1 MTHRFLQ
8 SDSADYI
15 VELSGLVANVVF
27 GLAGFNVLVIRTA
40 IDNNVAFELSVT
52 AVGIIGDF
60 IGPKNKVVV
69 GNLAANVEFE
79 DWTIFFLRYG
89 AYIHL
94 IAMFNRRWRRRTE
107 QLRRSDGWK
116 NEKST
121 EYRSRWMVPAPD
133 ASSGSRTPGHD
144 RPCYSVRQRRS

>member
-52 AVGIIGDF
+52 AVGTSSAQRI
-60 IGPKNKVVV
+60 
-69 GNLAANVEFE
+69 
-79 DWTIFFLRYG
+79 
-89 AYIHL
+89 
-94 IAMFNRRWRRRTE
+94 
-107 QLRRSDGWK
+107 
-116 NEKST
+116 KS
-121 EYRSRWMVPAPD
+121 W
-133 ASSGSRTPGHD
+133 
-144 RPCYSVRQRRS
+144 